1 MIIKYSPIKP
11 PLSRTRE
18 PQCTCSHPEA
28 LVAGGGGAGAG
39 VGAGAGK
46 QRQGGGGGGGGVGP
60 EPHRMRGKIG
70 QP

>member
-46 QRQGGGGGGGGVGP
+46 QRQGGGGGGGVGP

>member
-1 MIIKYSPIKP
+1 MIIKYNPIKP

-46 QRQGGGGGGGGVGP
+46 QRQGGGGGGGVGP